1 MRHRIHAEEAVIC
14 DRIVCINYVEDLVA
28 VNIQEQTHAGGHI
41 DCAGLDAMT
50 DIRCI
55 EFVFHIAVNRV
66 IALDRTDQHRAVPV
80 YPFLKLNGILLE
92 DNVVHRAQ
100 HIIGVL
106 HPQSIPRPVV
116 AVQNRLHIK
125 FQNGIVGNAVAN
137 IGAETLGRR
146 KERTAVFSLGRLLC
160 PVAACGDGRVQRRF
174 RTDQRAIRRYI
185 AGDGDRPRDGI
196 CAVSK
201 RIDNGRCEVLAAAG
215 GLVAGEAGSHR
226 EITGKRCAVSAFRHE
241 NICGMRQ
248 LVILRVADLTRNC
261 KCKQAG
267 WFFKVVCLAVR
278 ILHQC
283 HIVLLCNTHA
293 DTVFH
298 AWIC

>member
-28 VNIQEQTHAGGHI
+28 VNIQEQTHAGGNI
-41 DCAGLDAMT
+41 NRAGLDAVT
-50 DIRCI
+50 DIRGI
-55 EFVFHIAVNRV
+55 ELVFHIIVNRV

-92 DNVVHRAQ
+92 DNVVHRTERG
-100 HIIGVL
+100 IWVL
-106 HPQSIPRPVV
+106 HPQGITRPVV
-116 AVQNRLHIK
+116 SIQSGLHIK
-125 FQNGIVGNAVAN
+125 LQNSIVGNTISN
-137 IGAETLGRR
+137 ICTETLDSC

-185 AGDGDRPRDGI
+185 AGNSDRPRDGI

-241 NICGMRQ
+241 NICGMCQ

>member
-1 MRHRIHAEEAVIC
+1 MCHRIHAEEAVIC

-28 VNIQEQTHAGGHI
+28 VNVQEQAYTGGHI
-41 DCAGLDAMT
+41 DRAGLDAMT

-55 EFVFHIAVNRV
+55 EFVFHITVNRV

-125 FQNGIVGNAVAN
+125 LQNSIVGNTISN
-137 IGAETLGRR
+137 ICTEPLDSC
-146 KERTAVFSLGRLLC
+146 KECAAVFSPSRLLC

-185 AGDGDRPRDGI
+185 AGNSDRPRDGI